1 MVPMRQVTW
10 VSGSFRAHVLA
21 ARLES
26 EGIDVQLRGALDSQY
41 ALTVGALARIDVWV
55 PEDQLE
61 DAEYVLLSNEVED
74 ALDAP
79 PSCAGPRS
87 PQFPQRWLRWCAVL
101 VLATAVLVPVVA
113 HLAER

>member
-1 MVPMRQVTW
+1 MRQVTW

-41 ALTVGALARIDVWV
+41 ALTVGALARVDVWV

-61 DAEYVLLSNEVED
+61 DAEYVLLSDEVDD

-79 PSCAGPRS
+79 SSWAGPRS
-87 PQFPQRWLRWCAVL
+87 PQFPRRWLRWCAVL
-101 VLATAVLVPVVA
+101 VLATAGIVPVA
-113 HLAER
+113 AYLAEH